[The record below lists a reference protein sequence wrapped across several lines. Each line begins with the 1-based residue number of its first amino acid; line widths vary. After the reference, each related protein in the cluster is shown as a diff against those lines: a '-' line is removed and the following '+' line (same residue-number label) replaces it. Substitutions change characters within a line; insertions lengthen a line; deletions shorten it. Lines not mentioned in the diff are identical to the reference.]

1 VESGL
6 GWHLVRLRKVEPG
19 ATPTLEMVRQRVEN
33 DWRADNRRRAEA
45 AAYQALLDGYNIKIE
60 KPGS

>member
-1 VESGL
+1 
-6 GWHLVRLRKVEPG
+6 
-19 ATPTLEMVRQRVEN
+19 MVRQRVEN